1 MSNYKLYSASL
12 LSGILLILIFPG
24 FNFEIFAWISL
35 VPLFIATRKTS
46 PLASLKL
53 GFIAGFVFYIGV
65 IYWVVIAMTKYGG
78 IPMAIGI
85 AVLILLSGYL
95 AIYISLWTFLISV
108 VSRQLSGIGYVLAP
122 FLWVTLELIR
132 AHFLTGFPWG
142 SLGYSQFKTL
152 PVIQIADVT
161 GVYGVSFIIVMV
173 NAAIALFIESITPLH
188 PPLNK
193 GGSGGVRQ
201 FATRYMLAT
210 AILLIS
216 FLIYGFWRMNIFE
229 NPPISPFKGGLRG
242 IKVALIQGNIEQ
254 DMKWDEKYQNEVFDA
269 HVNLTMQASLD
280 KPDLIVWPESATP
293 FYFQTDRNFRS
304 KMIELAQ
311 KEGSF
316 ILFGTPGYEITD
328 GKNVPY
334 NRAYLL
340 SPHGDVAGKYDKIHL
355 VPFGEYVPLRKILFF
370 IDKMVVGIGDFQS
383 GEEYTIFKVQSSKFK
398 AQSSFGTLICFEVI
412 FPDLVRRF
420 VKNGAEFLVN
430 ITNDGWYGKTAAS
443 SQHIAMVV
451 FRAVEYRVPVV
462 RAATTGISG
471 IIEPTGNI
479 KKETDIFVRT
489 HISGEIN
496 IATPL
501 HPPLTRGG
509 YWGGKTFYTQYGDVF
524 AYLCVAVTLLLF
536 FLSKGLMMKYKFI

>member
-1 MSNYKLYSASL
+1 
-12 LSGILLILIFPG
+12 
-24 FNFEIFAWISL
+24 
-35 VPLFIATRKTS
+35 
-46 PLASLKL
+46 
-53 GFIAGFVFYIGV
+53 
-65 IYWVVIAMTKYGG
+65 
-78 IPMAIGI
+78 
-85 AVLILLSGYL
+85 
-95 AIYISLWTFLISV
+95 
-108 VSRQLSGIGYVLAP
+108 
-122 FLWVTLELIR
+122 
-132 AHFLTGFPWG
+132 
-142 SLGYSQFKTL
+142 
-152 PVIQIADVT
+152 
-161 GVYGVSFIIVMV
+161 
-173 NAAIALFIESITPLH
+173 
-188 PPLNK
+188 
-193 GGSGGVRQ
+193 
-201 FATRYMLAT
+201 
-210 AILLIS
+210 LLIS

-229 NPPISPFKGGLRG
+229 NPPISPFNKGGLRG

-443 SQHIAMVV
+443 SQHIAMVA
-451 FRAVEYRVPVV
+451 FRAVENRVPVV
-462 RAATTGISG
+462 RAANTGISG

-509 YWGGKTFYTQYGDVF
+509 DWGGKTFYTQYGDVF
-524 AYLCVAVTLLLF
+524 AYLSVAVTLLLF